1 MTRNKILRQEQ
12 REVLDL
18 MTSSS
23 QINNIY
29 TDHLFF
35 WEFTGG
41 DKSRNNEW
49 NPPPLY
55 MKVNFDASVREE
67 KTCVPTVGRYCM
79 QEGSYFSD

>member
-1 MTRNKILRQEQ
+1 MTRKKILRQEQ

-29 TDHLFF
+29 TDHLFS
-35 WEFTGG
+35 WEFTGW

-67 KTCVPTVGRYCM
+67 KTCVATVGRYCM

>member
-23 QINNIY
+23 QINKIY
-29 TDHLFF
+29 TDHLFS

-49 NPPPLY
+49 NPPPPY

-67 KTCVPTVGRYCM
+67 KTCVATVGRYCM

>member
-1 MTRNKILRQEQ
+1 MTRNKILRQKQ

-67 KTCVPTVGRYCM
+67 KTCVATVGRYCM